1 MVLSSITELDRINL
15 LKAVTSISE
24 IKIFLNQEIE
34 IEIEMELK
42 LQEYFQFVWND
53 KTINCFSAAG
63 KILLQHAVNIINQNC
78 FSSLSTQSDRTLKYK
93 NKNREI

>member
-34 IEIEMELK
+34 IEIEMELN
-42 LQEYFQFVWND
+42 L
-53 KTINCFSAAG
+53 T
-63 KILLQHAVNIINQNC
+63 KIFRVCLEL
-78 FSSLSTQSDRTLKYK
+78 
-93 NKNREI
+93 

>member
-34 IEIEMELK
+34 IEIEMHQRRGEIGI
-42 LQEYFQFVWND
+42 Y
-53 KTINCFSAAG
+53 AAH
-63 KILLQHAVNIINQNC
+63 IPANYEPRAH
-78 FSSLSTQSDRTLKYK
+78 
-93 NKNREI
+93 

>member
-42 LQEYFQFVWND
+42 LTEYFQFVWNY
-53 KTINCFSAAG
+53 KTINSLSAGG
-63 KILLQHAVNIINQNC
+63 KILLQSHNYNMQ
-78 FSSLSTQSDRTLKYK
+78 
-93 NKNREI
+93 

>member
-34 IEIEMELK
+34 IGIEMELK
-42 LQEYFQFVWND
+42 NISSLSGWNY
-53 KTINCFSAAG
+53 KTINSLSAGG
-63 KILLQHAVNIINQNC
+63 KILLQSHNYNMQ
-78 FSSLSTQSDRTLKYK
+78 
-93 NKNREI
+93 

>member
-1 MVLSSITELDRINL
+1 MAFLLLSSITELDRINL

-24 IKIFLNQEIE
+24 INIFLNQENG
-34 IEIEMELK
+34 IEMGHKEF
-42 LQEYFQFVWND
+42 FQFVGND

>member
-1 MVLSSITELDRINL
+1 MAFLLLSSITELDRINL

-24 IKIFLNQEIE
+24 INIFLNQENG
-34 IEIEMELK
+34 IEMGLK
-42 LQEYFQFVWND
+42 EFFQFVWND